1 MYSNDLVC
9 DILNYIDENINN
21 YISIDDIT
29 IHTFFNRFYIMK
41 LFKKELKIT
50 INDYINKKRI
60 YNSINQIR
68 NTSDSFLKIALDNG
82 FNSLEY
88 FSETFKKIIGV
99 NPSIFKKSTFFIMNI
114 KTKDIITIRESIIKL
129 NNTISKINLYKERR
143 KPSIPKEKKL
153 SIF

>member
-1 MYSNDLVC
+1 MWYYIYGDIMYSNDLVC
-9 DILNYIDENINN
+9 DILNYIDENTNN

-29 IHTFFNRFYIMK
+29 VHTFFNRYYIMK

-60 YNSINQIR
+60 YKSINQIR

-88 FSETFKKIIGV
+88 FSETFKKIVGV
-99 NPSIFKKSTFFIMNI
+99 NPAHLKNQLF
-114 KTKDIITIRESIIKL
+114 L
-129 NNTISKINLYKERR
+129 
-143 KPSIPKEKKL
+143 
-153 SIF
+153 